1 MEESKQEDAKRI
13 VQNHLILKRAQQ
25 EDPLFL
31 RRVFVAHYCNIP
43 FHLLMDHTLYPRTL
57 IEELFAASMYWCRN
71 CELAPYQQ
79 DNFDDKL
86 IDDLENGRLQYC
98 FESGR

>member
-1 MEESKQEDAKRI
+1 M
-13 VQNHLILKRAQQ
+13 
-25 EDPLFL
+25 FL
-31 RRVFVAHYCNIP
+31 RRVCVAHYGNIP